1 MFFPPENPCTF
12 TRKLCVTCSNNAGT
26 VKIRVSGNGLPN
38 HCFYSTMNNSAEMD
52 VDWSVVFNQDV
63 NGVMNYTEDDF
74 DTSVKTDEILCDLQ
88 RTASSNM
95 NADLEYELAD
105 SRRMLQPNGGG
116 GGEGGG
122 GEGGNEGGGGGGD
135 VELGTAAGIAITGGY
150 IFNALDGQNRDAVE
164 NEGDGLDVCLS
175 HPAPT
180 GNYHYHYWGP
190 CFKKDMGYWSDE

>member
-88 RTASSNM
+88 RTSSSNM
-95 NADLEYELAD
+95 NADLEYEIAD
-105 SRRMLQPNGGG
+105 SRRMLQPPPNGGG
-116 GGEGGG
+116 GGGGMPPP
-122 GEGGNEGGGGGGD
+122 NGGGGGG
-135 VELGTAAGIAITGGY
+135 GTG
-150 IFNALDGQNRDAVE
+150 
-164 NEGDGLDVCLS
+164 
-175 HPAPT
+175 
-180 GNYHYHYWGP
+180 
-190 CFKKDMGYWSDE
+190 